1 MLPDTLDPITLE
13 IWWSRLAAIADEA
26 ATALLRTSFSTVIR
40 ESNDYVTVLMNARG
54 ETIAECTLG
63 IPAFAALV
71 GRATRRILATFPA
84 EGWREGDV
92 VLTNDPWIGTGHL
105 PDIVVIMPIFYEGRL
120 VAFAGS
126 AGHAPDIGGAFRG
139 GPTEL
144 IEEGVLIPPVRLYR
158 AGVRNDDLVALFLAN
173 IRQKDIVLGD
183 IEAQVSAN
191 KVCIRRAQEF
201 LHDTGQADFERL
213 GAAIQDLAEKA
224 MRDAIAA
231 LPDGVYRANLEADGA
246 DTPTHI
252 ACAIT
257 IAGDHMSVDYAG
269 TSAQVT
275 HAINSVFNYTQ
286 AYTIYPLKCVLDPH
300 SRRNEGSY
308 RAVTVTAP
316 EGSILNPVFPAPVLA
331 RHLTGHLL
339 SCVLYQAL
347 APIMPERVIADSGGA
362 PALRAHFAGE
372 SGGRRFGQLLFASAG
387 MGASHARDGL
397 STTAFPTNSG
407 AGSIEA
413 LEAVSP
419 LLFRKKELRADS
431 GGAGRQRGGLGQD
444 VEVVNITRGPIQLTL
459 LGDRERHPALGLL
472 GGGSGAAAAAA
483 VSDGRAAAMKS
494 RTLIAPGQSVTIRF
508 AGGGGY
514 GPAAERSPAAIAEDV
529 RQGLVTPE
537 AAARDYP
544 QLAQSE
550 EAPA

>member
-1 MLPDTLDPITLE
+1 MLPDTFDPITLE
-13 IWWSRLAAIADEA
+13 IWWSRLVAIADEA

-71 GRATRRILATFPA
+71 GRATRRILETFPHA
-84 EGWREGDV
+84 DWREGDV

-105 PDIVVIMPIFYEGRL
+105 PDIVVIMPIFHEGRL

-126 AGHAPDIGGAFRG
+126 AGHAPDIGGVFRG

-158 AGVRNDDLVALFLAN
+158 GGQRNDDLVALFLAN
-173 IRQKDIVLGD
+173 IRQTDIVLGD

-191 KVCIRRAQEF
+191 QVCIRRAQEF
-201 LHDTGQADFERL
+201 LRDTGQADFERL
-213 GAAIQDLAEKA
+213 GAAVHDLAEKA

-231 LPDGVYRANLEADGA
+231 LPDGVYRAALEADGA
-246 DTPTHI
+246 ETPTRI

-269 TSAQVT
+269 SSPQVT
-275 HAINSVFNYTQ
+275 HPINSVFNYTQ

-362 PALRAHFAGE
+362 PALRAHFAGQGKE
-372 SGGRRFGQLLFASAG
+372 GRFGQLLFASAG
-387 MGASHARDGL
+387 MGASRGRDGL

-407 AGSIEA
+407 AGSVEA

-419 LLFRKKELRADS
+419 LLFRRKEFRPDS
-431 GGAGRQRGGLGQD
+431 GGVGRQRGGLGQD
-444 VEVVNITRGPIQLTL
+444 VEVANITDTPIQLTL

-472 GGGSGAAAAAA
+472 GGGPGAPASAL
-483 VSDGRAAAMKS
+483 VSDGRGAAMKS
-494 RTLIAPGQSVTIRF
+494 RTLVAPQQSVTIRF

-514 GPAAERSPAAIAEDV
+514 GPPSERSAAAIAEDV
-529 RQGLVTPE
+529 RQGFVTQE

-544 QLAQSE
+544 TQVQSRE
-550 EAPA
+550 VTA